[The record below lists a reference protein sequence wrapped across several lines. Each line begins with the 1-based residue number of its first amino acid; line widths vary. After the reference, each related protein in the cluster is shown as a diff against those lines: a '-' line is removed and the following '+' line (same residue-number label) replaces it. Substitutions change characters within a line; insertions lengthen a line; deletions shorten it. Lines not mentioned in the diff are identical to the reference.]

1 MMTTSSSDVVYR
13 LRARIVKV
21 RIAAAANAAIVS
33 GYGRIRHL
41 RRVIER
47 QGLSDGLKRVA
58 HDRQRD
64 GESGEDERDR
74 GEHGPADAT
83 DGLIADEGCRTAI
96 RSRCT

>member
-21 RIAAAANAAIVS
+21 RIAAAANAANAAIVS

-47 QGLSDGLKRVA
+47 QV
-58 HDRQRD
+58 
-64 GESGEDERDR
+64 
-74 GEHGPADAT
+74 
-83 DGLIADEGCRTAI
+83 
-96 RSRCT
+96 